1 MFRIKV
7 LLASTITI
15 ILVLTMQYSYAQSI
29 IQLKEPGK
37 IEIPNLNNPPPTNYE
52 NEPTVKGE
60 VEPEIEGEESRPQK
74 EEPSGVDV
82 NEDKP
87 ETKGEEESEEDSTFT
102 CMSDSVDLPTKANC
116 TITNGGVS
124 TSYDCNA
131 DATTKIWSCVKETAN
146 TSTDKST
153 LPSTMM
159 AAKRD
164 VLKQIIQNM

>member
-1 MFRIKV
+1 M
-7 LLASTITI
+7 
-15 ILVLTMQYSYAQSI
+15 TMQYTYAQNI

-131 DATTKIWSCVKETAN
+131 DATTKIWSCVKDTA
-146 TSTDKST
+146 TSNTDKST
-153 LPSTMM
+153 LIFSMT
-159 AAKRD
+159 KTNHET
-164 VLKQIIQNM
+164 LKGVIQNLRG

>member
-7 LLASTITI
+7 LLASTLTI
-15 ILVLTMQYSYAQSI
+15 ILVLTIQYSGAQGIVSI
-29 IQLKEPGK
+29 SKED
-37 IEIPNLNNPPPTNYE
+37 ILTPNE
-52 NEPTVKGE
+52 EPQ
-60 VEPEIEGEESRPQK
+60 VEAQEPAQK
-74 EEPSGVDV
+74 ESLGVDV
-82 NEDKP
+82 NED
-87 ETKGEEESEEDSTFT
+87 TFT
-102 CMSDSVDLPTKANC
+102 CMSDSVDKPTKANC

-131 DATTKIWSCVKETAN
+131 DATTRIWSCVQETPN

-164 VLKQIIQNM
+164 VLKQIIQNMRG

>member
-15 ILVLTMQYSYAQSI
+15 ILVLTIYSGAQGIVAIS
-29 IQLKEPGK
+29 KEG
-37 IEIPNLNNPPPTNYE
+37 ILTPNE
-52 NEPTVKGE
+52 EPQVKGQ
-60 VEPEIEGEESRPQK
+60 EPAQEESQVEGEE
-74 EEPSGVDV
+74 
-82 NEDKP
+82 
-87 ETKGEEESEEDSTFT
+87 STFT
-102 CMSDSVDLPTKANC
+102 CMSDSVDKPTKANC

-131 DATTKIWSCVKETAN
+131 DATTKIWSCVKETAD

-164 VLKQIIQNM
+164 VLKQIIQNMRG